1 MSDTTAVAP
10 GPMPLGRREFF
21 SLSKQTRQPETDFW
35 IRVHRPAMACRFE
48 VTLPGSDGRHIPAAR
63 EALDGIDAVE
73 AALSIFRDQS
83 DVSEV
88 NRSAVDGP
96 APLSPHLFALLL
108 KSQALHRA
116 TERAFDITST
126 PLSRTWGFL
135 RREGRFPTPAEIE
148 DARSGVGMDK
158 LILDEATR
166 TVRFDRPGVEL
177 NFNAIGKGY
186 ALDQVAAGLRSRG
199 VRHALL
205 SAGGSSVLAIGGGRE
220 GFTVDVRSARAPRPL
235 ARLRLRDA
243 ALGTSGAGEQF
254 FEIEGRRFGHLL
266 DPRTGWP
273 AQGLVSVSVVADEAA
288 TADALAT
295 AFFVGGVDLAER
307 YCADHPRTLAL
318 LTEEAVP
325 GALRVIGDHD
335 GARWDCDRPVA
346 GPAGEMKGAFA

>member
-1 MSDTTAVAP
+1 MSDTTVVAP
-10 GPMPLGRREFF
+10 GLMPLGRREFL
-21 SLSKQTRQPETDFW
+21 SLSKDTSQPETEFW

-63 EALDGIDAVE
+63 EALDGVDAVE
-73 AALSIFRDQS
+73 AALTIFRDES
-83 DVSEV
+83 DINQV
-88 NRSAVDGP
+88 NRSAGDGP
-96 APLSPHLFALLL
+96 AFLSPHLLALLVQ
-108 KSQALHRA
+108 SQALHRA

-135 RREGRFPTPAEIE
+135 RREGRLPTLAEIE
-148 DARSGVGMDK
+148 NARSVVGMEK
-158 LILDEATR
+158 LILDEAAK
-166 TVRFDRPGVEL
+166 TVRFGRPGVEL

-186 ALDQVAAGLRSRG
+186 ALDQVAAGLRHRG

-220 GFTVDVRSARAPRPL
+220 GFGVDVRSARVPRPL

-254 FEIEGRRFGHLL
+254 FEIEGGRFGHLL

-273 AQGLVSVSVVADEAA
+273 ARGLVSVSVVADEAA

-295 AFFVGGVDLAER
+295 AFFVGGAGLAER

-318 LTEEAVP
+318 LTEEGAP

-335 GARWDCDRPVA
+335 GARWDSGRPGA
-346 GPAGEMKGAFA
+346 GPGAEMRGVDA